1 MTYDE
6 IKSIVA
12 LAAIL
17 VAFGFFAFRCG
28 CG

>member
-17 VAFGFFAFRCG
+17 VAFGFFAFRLG
-28 CG
+28 